1 MGGYLGK
8 RGSVLERSHIQNV
21 EPLPLVMT
29 LLCLQ
34 V

>member
-1 MGGYLGK
+1 V
-8 RGSVLERSHIQNV
+8 RDRSHIQNV